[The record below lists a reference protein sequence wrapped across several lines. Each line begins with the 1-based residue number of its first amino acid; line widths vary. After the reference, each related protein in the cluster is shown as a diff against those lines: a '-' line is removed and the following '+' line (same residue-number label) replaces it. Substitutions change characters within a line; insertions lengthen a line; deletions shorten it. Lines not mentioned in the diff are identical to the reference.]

1 MIKIIIQIN
10 CLYKYI
16 YIYSIQIMHD
26 FFLVFGLIFIKGV
39 LFKLMIL
46 YIQLNESCKIN
57 QNLLV

>member
-1 MIKIIIQIN
+1 
-10 CLYKYI
+10 
-16 YIYSIQIMHD
+16 MHD
-26 FFLVFGLIFIKGV
+26 FFFFFLVFWFDFLLRGV